1 MRRTQ
6 AERREATIARLL
18 DATIDALAERGY
30 AGASVAEICRRAG
43 LSQGALFRHF
53 DTRHAVI
60 GAATDEI
67 GRRHLARFVDAF
79 PDMRAGGAVSKAV
92 RFVHDTARSPAH
104 AAWHEV
110 MVAARTDPDLR
121 AHVRAPLER
130 FEAALLRAV
139 PEVLHVDGE
148 RAARLGVV
156 FLSLAHMFD
165 SEAVTFAVYPNPA
178 LEAARLEWATAVL
191 SDELR
196 ALGLS

>member
-1 MRRTQ
+1 MKDRLPAIHNLHAEIEAASRT
-6 AERREATIARLL
+6 
-18 DATIDALAERGY
+18 LAEQHADRLQCG
-30 AGASVAEICRRAG
+30 AGCADCCIDDLTVFEVEAQTIRANY
-43 LSQGALFRHF
+43 
-53 DTRHAVI
+53 
-60 GAATDEI
+60 
-67 GRRHLARFVDAF
+67 
-79 PDMRAGGAVSKAV
+79 
-92 RFVHDTARSPAH
+92 
-104 AAWHEV
+104 
-110 MVAARTDPDLR
+110 PDLL

>member
-1 MRRTQ
+1 MARGHGRRPHRPRP
-6 AERREATIARLL
+6 ARRLL
-18 DATIDALAERGY
+18 D
-30 AGASVAEICRRAG
+30 G
-43 LSQGALFRHF
+43 L
-53 DTRHAVI
+53 
-60 GAATDEI
+60 
-67 GRRHLARFVDAF
+67 
-79 PDMRAGGAVSKAV
+79 PK
-92 RFVHDTARSPAH
+92 
-104 AAWHEV
+104 
-110 MVAARTDPDLR
+110 
-121 AHVRAPLER
+121 ER